1 MHPDFLFNQQLVF
14 FVVIVEFI
22 DKVYEDKCKYASF
35 NMRSTNF
42 PDNLNEYLLPL
53 LKLWFDEW
61 CILWPE

>member
-42 PDNLNEYLLPL
+42 PDNLYEYLLP
-53 LKLWFDEW
+53 
-61 CILWPE
+61 